1 LLSDDEH
8 DKGRGDGQQDRG
20 NARPEQDANM
30 ILEFL
35 DDVIRFINVGHCH
48 VRLRLG
54 VKNDDSQLL
63 DDIIKLFLARLCWLA
78 GGWFLCGFGGVV
90 FHNATTITAGINQWQ
105 EIFSEIFFYFY
116 A

>member
-1 LLSDDEH
+1 MLSDDEH
-8 DKGRGDGQQDRG
+8 HEGRSDGKQDG
-20 NARPEQDANM
+20 CNASPEQYAHM
-30 ILEFL
+30 IPEFL
-35 DDVIRFINVGHCH
+35 DDVLRFINVGHCH

-63 DDIIKLFLARLCWLA
+63 DDIIKLFLARLGGLA
-78 GGWFLCGFGGVV
+78 GGWILCGFGGVV
-90 FHNATTITAGINQWQ
+90 FHNATTITAGIKRWQ